1 NKTFRMN
8 CRQAILQ
15 HTLWISLLLMA
26 GVAGAQQGGAPSQG
40 ELTLAKGESVRRLA
54 ERPTLTKADPTPA
67 TQATWI
73 WYPGDFEIWLA
84 NKMQNRRTERGS
96 FFPPF
101 WKLDGHYV
109 LMDFHK
115 DVELTGP
122 EQIDVFVEG
131 NYILKLD

>member
-1 NKTFRMN
+1 MN
-8 CRQAILQ
+8 CRQAILVR
-15 HTLWISLLLMA
+15 TIWIYLLLIA
-26 GVAGAQQGGAPSQG
+26 CTAQAQPAYKGGPVSASWR
-40 ELTLAKGESVRRLA
+40 TA
-54 ERPTLTKADPTPA
+54 
-67 TQATWI
+67 QATWI

-115 DVELTGP
+115 DVQLSEP
-122 EQIDVFVEG
+122 EQINVYVEG
-131 NYILKLD
+131 NYILKLDGKGYEG